1 MKEGGP
7 GNRIW
12 TRIHGARGIP
22 CVYYMYYH
30 TTTLPECLPRPPC
43 MRPPFMANPACVLSA
58 RRIPHMTSVFPAR

>member
-30 TTTLPECLPRPPC
+30 TTTLPHYLNVCLDLRACALPSWPTL
-43 MRPPFMANPACVLSA
+43 PAYC
-58 RRIPHMTSVFPAR
+58 PHAGFHI

>member
-12 TRIHGARGIP
+12 TRIHAARGIP

-30 TTTLPECLPRPPC
+30 TTTLPCYLLPKTNFLRFKKGLCP
-43 MRPPFMANPACVLSA
+43 N
-58 RRIPHMTSVFPAR
+58 